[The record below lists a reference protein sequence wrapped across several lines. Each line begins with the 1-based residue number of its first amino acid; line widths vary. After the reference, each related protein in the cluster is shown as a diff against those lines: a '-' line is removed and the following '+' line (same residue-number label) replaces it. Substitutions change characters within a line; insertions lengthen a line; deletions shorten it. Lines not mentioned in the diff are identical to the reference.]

1 MVRYN
6 LDSVKLHNVNVI
18 RNYKIG
24 KLVNSVEWLGLEF
37 EYQTLPADSLNLNA
51 NEIKDIIAFM
61 KSLEDN

>member
-18 RNYKIG
+18 RNYKVG